1 MNPIHYALLIFLFLN
16 NTLQAVEKKP
26 TITSE
31 LLELRGELM
40 QAGERIVQLK
50 KDKVAIDQAFKALED
65 WAVIQQ
71 KEKIEMYDEKEKC
84 LILLSNSEQKVIT
97 EKMEHKKTADKYYK
111 IKSFMGYLAGAFLA
125 LLYLRVGSTILA
137 TLLSSIGPWGFM
149 LQFLGPVGAF
159 AAGYFLVQLYF

>member
-1 MNPIHYALLIFLFLN
+1 MKPVHYVVLILLFLSG
-16 NTLQAVEKKP
+16 TARAIEKKA

-31 LLELRGELM
+31 LLELRGELI

-50 KDKVAIDQAFKALED
+50 KDKFSIDQSFKALED
-65 WAVIQQ
+65 WAVTQQ
-71 KEKIEMYDEKEKC
+71 KEKIEIYEENEKC
-84 LILLSNSEQKVIT
+84 RAELSNAENKIVA
-97 EKMEHKKTADKYYK
+97 EKAEHKKTADKYYR

-125 LLYLRVGSTILA
+125 LLYLRVGSTVLGP
-137 TLLSSIGPWGFM
+137 LLSSVGPWGFI

>member
-1 MNPIHYALLIFLFLN
+1 MNPVYYAVLILLFLSD
-16 NTLQAVEKKP
+16 TAQAVEKKP

-50 KDKVAIDQAFKALED
+50 KDKASIDQSFKALED
-65 WAVIQQ
+65 WAVAQQ
-71 KEKIEMYDEKEKC
+71 KEKIEIYEENEKC
-84 LILLSNSEQKVIT
+84 RASLSYAEQKIVA
-97 EKMEHKKTADKYYK
+97 EKTEHKKTSDKYYR

-137 TLLSSIGPWGFM
+137 ALLSSVGPWGFI